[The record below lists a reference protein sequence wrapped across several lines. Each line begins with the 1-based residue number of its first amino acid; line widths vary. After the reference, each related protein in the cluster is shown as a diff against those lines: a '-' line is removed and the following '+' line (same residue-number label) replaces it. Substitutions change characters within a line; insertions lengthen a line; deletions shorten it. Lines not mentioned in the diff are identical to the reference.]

1 MLNEPHPVAPKPSRP
16 GPCGQSYKTLY
27 DRNISNSLVS
37 MTIEPYL
44 TIAEFLIRLD
54 TGNIFSKLSTYDPKC
69 RQISDCLVLIKQG
82 LVAKSSWSEI
92 VKRYHINHNQQVCDQ
107 SYKGWTIRYD
117 ERIILS
123 ENLPKLCRGFLPKT
137 HRGNF
142 GDFKNCFIQN
152 ATCKF
157 QSKQNEIYKAKIFC
171 IFVGQKRQCK
181 WSSSLYKIAVIFA
194 SKTSRWCGSIPCA

>member
-1 MLNEPHPVAPKPSRP
+1 MHINSLVEMLNEPHPVAPKPSRP

-69 RQISDCLVLIKQG
+69 RQISDCLVSIKQG

-107 SYKGWTIRYD
+107 SYKG
-117 ERIILS
+117 
-123 ENLPKLCRGFLPKT
+123 
-137 HRGNF
+137 
-142 GDFKNCFIQN
+142 
-152 ATCKF
+152 
-157 QSKQNEIYKAKIFC
+157 
-171 IFVGQKRQCK
+171 
-181 WSSSLYKIAVIFA
+181 
-194 SKTSRWCGSIPCA
+194 